1 MPECFCGCGE
11 SIGLMQRDRKWANS
25 AGAEAVRLIDE
36 MDRIVK
42 PWVEAG
48 SPGFE
53 SVLERQ
59 QAGDLKQSIEDLF
72 SEGEAFRDS
81 CLALVHQSPGA
92 EKPDRRAFKEW
103 AGKVEPLPA
112 IAQMPLEN
120 RRRFATA
127 IVSGTGQEIF
137 DAFEAGTGDR

>member
-1 MPECFCGCGE
+1 
-11 SIGLMQRDRKWANS
+11 MQRDRKWANS

-48 SPGFE
+48 SPGFDPI
-53 SVLERQ
+53 LEQ
-59 QAGDLKQSIEDLF
+59 PEAPDQKQIFAKLIIDGQSLRD
-72 SEGEAFRDS
+72 AF
-81 CLALVHQSPGA
+81 LAIVHQSPGA
-92 EKPDRRAFKEW
+92 DKPDRRAFKDWTGTVGPMIE
-103 AGKVEPLPA
+103 

-120 RRRFATA
+120 RRRLATA
-127 IVSGTGQEIF
+127 MVSGTGQEIF